1 MVESEPMKNAR
12 ILLIDDDPDIAAA
25 LTDLLTDQGHA
36 VQSARNGK
44 EALVLLLAEPLPQL
58 IFLDLTM
65 PVMDGA
71 QFRLAQL
78 RDRRLSTV
86 PVVLV
91 SADRNLAARALELKV
106 DGWLPKPTTAE
117 QVLDAAERFASS

>member
-36 VQSARNGK
+36 VQSAPNGK
-44 EALVLLLAEPLPQL
+44 EALVLLRAEPLPQL